1 MTANDDRLDGIELMQ
16 RSVERAVADPTAEVE
31 TRWFEIAGAQVSV
44 RFVGAAAAEPLTR
57 ALGHARTPVPESTD
71 AAFHLDVLDS
81 AASGAELSPVLQ
93 FLMRAAGVPNL
104 GTRHEIPELTTDR
117 CRAIAVPWDG
127 LLAMYD
133 RDTARGWMWI
143 ADHAALPLWDFGAPF
158 RSILNWWLSDTDRH
172 CVHAAAVGSERGAV
186 LITGKGGSG
195 KSTSALACLGTE
207 LGYLSDDYC
216 VIETQPTPIVH
227 SLYSTGKLRGETDL
241 ARFPH
246 LRSWVANI
254 ERIGEEKQLMFLAE
268 EAPDALL
275 AAAPLRAIVL
285 PSIVPEGPTRL
296 SPISGG
302 TALRALAPTSMFQL
316 PDSGPA
322 ALAMMASL
330 VRTIPSFV
338 MEAGPDVS
346 EIPGVI
352 TSLLADL
359 NESQP

>member
-1 MTANDDRLDGIELMQ
+1 MTSNDGRLDGIELMQ
-16 RSVERAVADPTAEVE
+16 RSVERAVADPTVEVE
-31 TRWFEIAGAQVSV
+31 TRWFEIAGAPVAI
-44 RFVGAAAAEPLTR
+44 RFVGDAAAGPLTR
-57 ALGHARTPVPESTD
+57 ALGHVRTSVPESAG

-81 AASGAELSPVLQ
+81 AASGSELSPVLQ
-93 FLMRAAGVPNL
+93 FVMRAAGVPNL

-127 LLAMYD
+127 MLAMYD
-133 RDTARGWMWI
+133 RDTARGWVWI
-143 ADHAALPLWDFGAPF
+143 ADHTRLPLWEFGAPF
-158 RSILNWWLSDTDRH
+158 RSVLNWWLSDTGRH
-172 CVHAAAVGSERGAV
+172 CVHAAAVGSEHGAV

-195 KSTSALACLGTE
+195 KSTSALACLSSE
-207 LGYLSDDYC
+207 LRYLSDDYC
-216 VIETQPTPIVH
+216 VIETQPAPVVY

-246 LRSWVANI
+246 LRRWAANI
-254 ERIGEEKQLMFLAE
+254 DRIGEEKQLMFLAE

-275 AAAPLRAIVL
+275 AEAPLRAIVL

-322 ALAMMASL
+322 ALATMASL

-346 EIPGVI
+346 EIPVVI
-352 TSLLADL
+352 ATLLADL
-359 NESQP
+359 DER